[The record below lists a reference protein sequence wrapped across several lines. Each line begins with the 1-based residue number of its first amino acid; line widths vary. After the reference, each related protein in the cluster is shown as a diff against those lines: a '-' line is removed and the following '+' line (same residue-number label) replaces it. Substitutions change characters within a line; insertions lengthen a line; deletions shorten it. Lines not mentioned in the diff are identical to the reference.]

1 MTGKLQ
7 TVDGFENRGG
17 KKEKIIEISLPSD
30 LLQYTVVVLVVLE
43 GLQL

>member
-17 KKEKIIEISLPSD
+17 KKEIEISLPSD
-30 LLQYTVVVLVVLE
+30 PLQYTVVVLVVLE